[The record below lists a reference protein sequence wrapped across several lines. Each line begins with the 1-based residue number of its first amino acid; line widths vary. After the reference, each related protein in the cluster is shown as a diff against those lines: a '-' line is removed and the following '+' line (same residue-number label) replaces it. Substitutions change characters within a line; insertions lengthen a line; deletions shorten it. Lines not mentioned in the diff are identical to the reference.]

1 MVKER
6 FTKIDVNFMTL
17 MVEVVVLGLNMLVY
31 SEYALFLIYKIKI
44 KNILIKIYI

>member
-6 FTKIDVNFMTL
+6 FTKIDVFMTL
-17 MVEVVVLGLNMLVY
+17 MVGVVVLGLNMLVC